1 MASEDDVGYGKP
13 PKKSQFKS
21 GQSGNPKGRPK
32 GAKNIKT
39 VVEQEAYSTITI
51 KESGKTSKVTKL
63 EALMKA
69 MMAKGIQG
77 DPKAAGMAWGLF
89 KQYLDHEDPQAAEQ
103 APPTEEELKILNNH
117 AEFLGVLKKVHDVP
131 DES

>member
-1 MASEDDVGYGKP
+1 MTSEDEVGYGMP
-13 PKKSQFKS
+13 PKKSQFKP

-39 VVEQEAYSTITI
+39 VVEQEAYATITI

-77 DPKAAGMAWGLF
+77 DPKSAGMAWGLF

-103 APPTEEELKILNNH
+103 APPTEEELKVLYSH
-117 AEFLGVLKKVHDVP
+117 AEFLEVLKKVHDVP
-131 DES
+131 DGS